1 MHGFVSSHC
10 GRWPDQRVRFNLQEA
25 AFKEQEEW
33 KKVCEGLKQKLD
45 DVTKENGQLKE
56 VKIAQG
62 AAV

>member
-1 MHGFVSSHC
+1 VDEGLTSES
-10 GRWPDQRVRFNLQEA
+10 NLQEA

-56 VKIAQG
+56 GKVAQG